1 MSLSTQSSKVRIEL
15 LPGYPDIFE
24 IMFDSVN
31 VEGPPVEVEEVSEEL
46 DSDFSDDDQDDD

>member
-24 IMFDSVN
+24 IMFDSVKI
-31 VEGPPVEVEEVSEEL
+31 EGLPFEVEEVSEEL
-46 DSDFSDDDQDDD
+46 DSDFSDDN